1 MNLFKLVKFFRTQ
14 IPTQGTPKLSP
25 LRILVQASLQSPD
38 ISSSLFLLAL
48 SSCSFFCLL
57 SDFFFLPHL
66 LFNLEPKFEEEIGNC
81 LARWYPIPP
90 RISMRSSSLQQN
102 FLQSLNMWINCFRPN
117 PNLQRKP
124 EPAWFRLAQVRP
136 YVWFQRYMNVL
147 NVDEHELLWNNS
159 IWSRF
164 AFCINGN
171 ATELKR
177 RNAGK

>member
-1 MNLFKLVKFFRTQ
+1 MGPICVFRNFGELKFFKTQ
-14 IPTQGTPKLSP
+14 IPTQGAPKLSP
-25 LRILVQASLQSPD
+25 LRILVRASLQSPD

-66 LFNLEPKFEEEIGNC
+66 LFNSEPKFEEEIGNC

-117 PNLQRKP
+117 PNVQRKP
-124 EPAWFRLAQVRP
+124 EPACNRWYPPHPRP
-136 YVWFQRYMNVL
+136 MNLEVA
-147 NVDEHELLWNNS
+147 E
-159 IWSRF
+159 
-164 AFCINGN
+164 
-171 ATELKR
+171 
-177 RNAGK
+177 